1 MITFKLMLE
10 GPLLG
15 LLYFL
20 GGCVGLLILCGIGGG
35 IAFSII
41 EIIRLIKRRRRIN
54 EYSATSQLIV

>member
-1 MITFKLMLE
+1 MLE

-41 EIIRLIKRRRRIN
+41 EIIR
-54 EYSATSQLIV
+54 

>member
-1 MITFKLMLE
+1 MITIKLMLE

-41 EIIRLIKRRRRIN
+41 EIIRWRRIN